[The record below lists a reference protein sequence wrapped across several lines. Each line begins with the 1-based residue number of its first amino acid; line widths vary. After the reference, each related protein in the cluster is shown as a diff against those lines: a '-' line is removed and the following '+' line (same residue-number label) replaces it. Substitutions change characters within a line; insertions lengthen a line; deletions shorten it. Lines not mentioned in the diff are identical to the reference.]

1 MERFESVSPIETK
14 KTFAEFNAA
23 ELLQPFSSKLSGDT
37 KLQPLTDLPQIS
49 QSAQARVG
57 ESFDYAK
64 SAGIPKLSDGSSF
77 FKNLR
82 DERPKI
88 SDSVLAIK
96 PVQAGIGEDLALL
109 GILGGAAAV
118 MSGKATVEKVL
129 TKTIM
134 TGGGLMVRNPR
145 ATALLAAG
153 AYVYN
158 LFGSSDTKKR

>member
-1 MERFESVSPIETK
+1 MERFESASPIEAR

-23 ELLQPFSSKLSGDT
+23 ELLQPFSNKLLGET
-37 KLQPLTDLPQIS
+37 KLQPLTDSPQIV

-64 SAGIPKLSDGSSF
+64 SIGIPKISDGSSF
-77 FKNLR
+77 FRKLG
-82 DERPKI
+82 DEKPRI
-88 SDSVLAIK
+88 SDSVLSIK
-96 PVQAGIGEDLALL
+96 PVQAGLGENLALL
-109 GILGGAAAV
+109 GSLGGAVAV
-118 MSGKATVEKVL
+118 MAGKTSVDKVL

-134 TGGGLMVRNPR
+134 AGGGLVLRNPR
-145 ATALLAAG
+145 TSALLAAV

>member
-1 MERFESVSPIETK
+1 MERFESASPIEAR

-23 ELLQPFSSKLSGDT
+23 ELLQPFSNKLLGET
-37 KLQPLTDLPQIS
+37 KLQPLTDSPQIV

-64 SAGIPKLSDGSSF
+64 SAGIPKISDGSSF
-77 FKNLR
+77 FKKLG
-82 DERPKI
+82 DEKPKI

-96 PVQAGIGEDLALL
+96 PVQAGLGENLLLL
-109 GILGGAAAV
+109 GIIGGGFAAAA
-118 MSGKATVEKVL
+118 GRTTVDNVL
-129 TKTIM
+129 KKTIM

-145 ATALLAAG
+145 ATAILAVG

-158 LFGSSDTKKR
+158 LFDSSDTKKR